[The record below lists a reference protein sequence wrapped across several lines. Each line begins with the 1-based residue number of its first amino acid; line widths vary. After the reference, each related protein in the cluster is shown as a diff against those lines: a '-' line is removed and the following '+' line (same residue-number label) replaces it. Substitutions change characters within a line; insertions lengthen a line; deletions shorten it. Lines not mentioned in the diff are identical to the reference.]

1 MKVSLVRKMFKE
13 VNDFKKDSEY
23 MRLFDEQYQKGEER
37 KFFNNIKE
45 YQMVDKAIAWAK
57 ANRSLALIG
66 VIVVLGVLSN
76 LLGFT

>member
-1 MKVSLVRKMFKE
+1 MRVSLVKKLFKE
-13 VNDFKKDSEY
+13 AVP
-23 MRLFDEQYQKGEER
+23 RGAI
-37 KFFNNIKE
+37 FNNKKE
-45 YQMVDKAIAWAK
+45 YRMVDKAIAWAK

>member
-23 MRLFDEQYQKGEER
+23 IRLFDEQYQKGEER

>member
-1 MKVSLVRKMFKE
+1 MRVSLVRKMFKIDD
-13 VNDFKKDSEY
+13 DFKKDSEY

-45 YQMVDKAIAWAK
+45 YQMLDKAIAWAK
-57 ANRSLALIG
+57 ANRSITLIG

-76 LLGFT
+76 LLGFS

>member
-1 MKVSLVRKMFKE
+1 MRVSLVRKMFKIE
-13 VNDFKKDSEY
+13 DDFKKDSEY

-45 YQMVDKAIAWAK
+45 YQMLDKAIAWAK
-57 ANRSLALIG
+57 ANRSITLIG

-76 LLGFT
+76 LLGFS